1 MRKAR
6 RLSVTPPIN
15 LDTRVYPAEKSIA
28 VMLVI
33 YAATIML
40 KPVAD
45 NQIIHFQHHVVTG
58 NLVENL
64 LGDFYFGRLVF
75 TIIRAVKVAPI
86 EHCITAFLC
95 TVQLYLHLIC
105 HKRLRIPLVS
115 KKKVDEVLPH
125 PFFGRQSNI
134 TTTDYIENNIFP
146 FLAAILASNA
156 GRF

>member
-1 MRKAR
+1 
-6 RLSVTPPIN
+6 
-15 LDTRVYPAEKSIA
+15 
-28 VMLVI
+28 MLVI

-75 TIIRAVKVAPI
+75 HNHPGGKVAPI

-95 TVQLYLHLIC
+95 TVQLYLHLIAISAC
-105 HKRLRIPLVS
+105 GYPL
-115 KKKVDEVLPH
+115 
-125 PFFGRQSNI
+125 
-134 TTTDYIENNIFP
+134 
-146 FLAAILASNA
+146 
-156 GRF
+156 

>member
-1 MRKAR
+1 
-6 RLSVTPPIN
+6 
-15 LDTRVYPAEKSIA
+15 
-28 VMLVI
+28 
-33 YAATIML
+33 ML

-45 NQIIHFQHHVVTG
+45 NQIIHFQHHVVAG

-64 LGDFYFGRLVF
+64 LGDFYFRRLVF
-75 TIIRAVKVAPI
+75 HNHPGGKVASI

-125 PFFGRQSNI
+125 PFFRGQGDI
-134 TTTDYIENNIFP
+134 TTTDYIENNIFSVP
-146 FLAAILASNA
+146 CGNFSIES
-156 GRF
+156 GRFNDNIYYICKLNNGSRLLGTQI